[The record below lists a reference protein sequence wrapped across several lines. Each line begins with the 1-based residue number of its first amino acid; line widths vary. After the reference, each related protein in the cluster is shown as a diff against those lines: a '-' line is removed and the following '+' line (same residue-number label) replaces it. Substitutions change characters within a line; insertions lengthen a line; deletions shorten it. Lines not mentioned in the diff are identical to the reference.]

1 MGKFIITEEDKKHI
15 LSLYN
20 IDEALTPSQYRPY
33 VKEFNRERYSEIFKT
48 LGDKYDHDKN
58 YYRIYIPLVEG
69 KKEGPV
75 SPIQKEV
82 EDFLKQ
88 NGYQVL
94 DYIKGIVKFGES
106 KNTTTIG
113 KALTRMKADNL
124 MKKFVS
130 DESRKALTSDSG
142 GLMVV
147 ISRHPYDIA
156 GSDTD
161 RNWTNC
167 MTMGH
172 ESSPRVQKLKKEYED
187 LIKNNP
193 DTEDILRKQ
202 NYEKLSRGEDIDF
215 DGMKKKFDDA
225 TAVSKKIDKLK
236 KEIESRK
243 ERGQNVK
250 YIIEDVKE
258 GSLVSYLINK
268 NDRDIKNP
276 ISVLNIK
283 PYINEQN
290 KNDFILVSDEQ
301 MYGQGRPEFKQTV
314 DNILSEI
321 NGVGKEGFYCLNKKL
336 YADSP
341 ERVAI
346 FNDDYFSK
354 IADVVKKY
362 YIENI
367 NKVSNDLFNFELG
380 QMEDFFSSELSQILE
395 DEEDVY
401 EEKINKYMTTFA
413 NKVDLKEKEMVDGF
427 KKCFLNEINNN
438 DFFSQDFIYN
448 QIKNFTGEKIVI
460 DDVIDSLYD
469 SVFYELCDSGCY
481 LDYYNEP
488 MSYIQSEILNDIEG
502 I

>member
-1 MGKFIITEEDKKHI
+1 MKKFIITEEDKKHI

-94 DYIKGIVKFGES
+94 DYIKGIVKFGDS

-142 GLMVV
+142 GLLVV

-172 ESSPRVQKLKKEYED
+172 ESSQRVQKLKKEYED

-193 DTEDILRKQ
+193 NADDD
-202 NYEKLSRGEDIDF
+202 GAID
-215 DGMKKKFDDA
+215 
-225 TAVSKKIDKLK
+225 VLKKIDKLNR
-236 KEIESRK
+236 EIESRK

-321 NGVGKEGFYCLNKKL
+321 NGVGKEGFYCLNEKL

-341 ERVAI
+341 ERIGI
-346 FNDDYFSK
+346 FNDDFLNEVTEGIEK
-354 IADVVKKY
+354 VFV
-362 YIENI
+362 ENI
-367 NKVSNDLFNFELG
+367 DKISKDFYDMAESDLMREITYNIEQLLDDDYDEKFNEH
-380 QMEDFFSSELSQILE
+380 IKTLE
-395 DEEDVY
+395 DELG
-401 EEKINKYMTTFA
+401 KKQ
-413 NKVDLKEKEMVDGF
+413 KEMIEGF
-427 KKCFLNEINNN
+427 KKCFFNEVNNNFFNKDLINNEIRH
-438 DFFSQDFIYN
+438 
-448 QIKNFTGEKIVI
+448 FTGKKVDKYNIINTLYERLYYEIFEGGCSSDNFKDQMEYIGSVVYDKIA
-460 DDVIDSLYD
+460 
-469 SVFYELCDSGCY
+469 
-481 LDYYNEP
+481 
-488 MSYIQSEILNDIEG
+488 G

>member
-142 GLMVV
+142 GLLVV

-172 ESSPRVQKLKKEYED
+172 ESSQRVQKLKKEYED

-225 TAVSKKIDKLK
+225 AAVSKKIDKLER
-236 KEIESRK
+236 EIESRK

-268 NDRDIKNP
+268 NDKDIKNP

-321 NGVGKEGFYCLNKKL
+321 NGVGKEGFYCLNEKL

-341 ERVAI
+341 ERIGI
-346 FNDDYFSK
+346 FNDDFLNEVTEG
-354 IADVVKKY
+354 IKKVFV
-362 YIENI
+362 ENI
-367 NKVSNDLFNFELG
+367 DKISKDFYNMAESDMMREITYSIQQLLDGDEDDYDEKFNEH
-380 QMEDFFSSELSQILE
+380 IKTLE
-395 DEEDVY
+395 DELG
-401 EEKINKYMTTFA
+401 KKQ
-413 NKVDLKEKEMVDGF
+413 KEMIEGF
-427 KKCFLNEINNN
+427 KKCFFNEVNNNFFNKDLINNEIRH
-438 DFFSQDFIYN
+438 
-448 QIKNFTGEKIVI
+448 FTGKKVDKYNVINTLYERLYYEIFEGDCSTGNFKDPMEYIGSVVYNKIA
-460 DDVIDSLYD
+460 
-469 SVFYELCDSGCY
+469 
-481 LDYYNEP
+481 
-488 MSYIQSEILNDIEG
+488 G